1 MRVASLARALVL
13 ALPAVIGAQVAT
25 VQLKVVEGEGAV
37 HASGGRAV
45 KPLIV
50 EVTDETGHPV
60 VGAAVSFHF
69 PEQGPSG
76 IFFNGLRTD
85 VVISDTAGRAT
96 VRGFQLNHN
105 AGSFQIRITAA
116 KDQARAGIIS
126 TQYVSDAKGTTP
138 AVIPVMVPAPPV
150 ASTRPA
156 SVQPTVQLAVRPTVQ
171 PTVQLAV
178 RPTVQPT
185 VQPGVKP
192 AHHSGRKWVIAAL
205 IVAGAAAGGAVAR
218 VRASPPGSPATAPG
232 SVSGAAGGL
241 SVGVPII
248 TIGHP

>member
-1 MRVASLARALVL
+1 
-13 ALPAVIGAQVAT
+13 
-25 VQLKVVEGEGAV
+25 LKVVEGEGAV

-126 TQYVSDAKGTTP
+126 TQYVSDAKGSTA
-138 AVIPVMVPAPPV
+138 AVIPVMVPTPSVAP
-150 ASTRPA
+150 TRPA
-156 SVQPTVQLAVRPTVQ
+156 SVQPTVQPTVQLAVRPTVQ

-185 VQPGVKP
+185 VQPGVQP

>member
-1 MRVASLARALVL
+1 MRVASLAGALVL

-105 AGSFQIRITAA
+105 AGPFQFRITAA

-126 TQYVSDAKGTTP
+126 TQYVSDAKGGAS
-138 AVIPVMVPAPPV
+138 AVIPVMLPTPAV

-156 SVQPTVQLAVRPTVQ
+156 SVQPA
-171 PTVQLAV
+171 VQLAV

-185 VQPGVKP
+185 VQPGIMP
-192 AHHSGRKWVIAAL
+192 AHHSGRKWVFVAL
-205 IVAGAAAGGAVAR
+205 IVAGAAAGGAVAL
-218 VRASPPGSPATAPG
+218 VRASPPGSLATAPG
-232 SVSGAAGGL
+232 SVPAAAGGL